1 MGFSPWRHKRVRHD
15 LATKQQ
21 QQEQQ
26 QQQQYIA
33 ETKTNLLLKM
43 EYFSY
48 LNVKKY

>member
-1 MGFSPWRHKRVRHD
+1 MGFSPWHHKRVRHD
-15 LATKQQ
+15 LATKQQQQEQQ

-43 EYFSY
+43 ECFPI
-48 LNVKKY
+48 